1 MPHGL
6 LNNLRVRISGNQKIP
21 RKFQIPIELL
31 PSAQPP
37 KAENPASTSKN
48 PLKYSYE
55 PPPQYATPHKNQSRP
70 QTPRERPRAPPHRH
84 GHPQTSHSQPQAAP
98 DPPQAAPSGDR
109 RPRATAD
116 APCADGFGWPKIALG
131 AWRWFWVASGGF
143 Q

>member
-55 PPPQYATPHKNQSRP
+55 PTPQYAIPHENQS
-70 QTPRERPRAPPHRH
+70 
-84 GHPQTSHSQPQAAP
+84 
-98 DPPQAAPSGDR
+98 
-109 RPRATAD
+109 PRATAD

-131 AWRWFWVASGGF
+131 AWRWFWAASGGF